1 MVGWPKLRYELTLN
15 VTFLIANKMQ
25 DLVSWNNAELKNPRS
40 IKGIIGELV
49 ACLGPEAAWQVVV
62 ELG

>member
-1 MVGWPKLRYELTLN
+1 MWRDISADWT
-15 VTFLIANKMQ
+15 Q
-25 DLVSWNNAELKNPRS
+25 DLVSWDSGDLRNPRS